1 MTTKNPRLNVTLDAP
16 HWVLLTTLAQR
27 KQQSLS
33 NVAKDLIEA
42 SLERD
47 EDVYFS
53 RLADRRD
60 TAATVWVAD
69 EKAWQ

>member
-1 MTTKNPRLNVTLDAP
+1 
-16 HWVLLTTLAQR
+16 LLTTLAQR